1 MTISEAIKACRD
13 MAHTLRTNQTV
24 RMPTPEEWE
33 SFAALLESLDEQ
45 IRKMRCCGNC
55 HIYDI
60 CMVEVQEECMASNY
74 SRWQWEG

>member
-1 MTISEAIKACRD
+1 MTISEAKAILNTP
-13 MAHTLRTNQTV
+13 HTRRIT
-24 RMPTPEEWE
+24 EEDRE
-33 SFAALLESLDEQ
+33 NLLALIEQLDEQ